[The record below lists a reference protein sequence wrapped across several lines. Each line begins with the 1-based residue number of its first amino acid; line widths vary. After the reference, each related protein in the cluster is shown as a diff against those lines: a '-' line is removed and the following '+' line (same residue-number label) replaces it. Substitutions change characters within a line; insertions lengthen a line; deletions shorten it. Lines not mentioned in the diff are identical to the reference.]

1 MRVTLL
7 TLLFMVCGFSV
18 ATAQV
23 VEPLAETDVDANG
36 KSIFV
41 HTTTGIPV
49 LQTMKEY
56 IGLSPKDGT
65 ILWSVERNSGAALT
79 EATSE
84 DGATRD
90 FDEIPNTPLVFAS
103 GTLLNVVNG
112 KVIFDGGDRDLRIL
126 RTYYVIPERDL
137 MLLEIGGKGAI
148 YLYGINPFE
157 SRKEWDVQLREASGL
172 SQAGSEGGADFSDRD
187 LQPQLNSAGDLVYP
201 NGKYLALVDLKSG
214 SLKWNEKI
222 NAGYLFTNKGGSRMV
237 VAEKRGGLG
246 GLMDVS
252 GTGGGPRK
260 FGKKLHLIDTET
272 GQSVWKKE
280 KKLDG
285 NVLYVTP
292 YDDGFLVVHDEGM
305 NIFSYTDTKG
315 DGRWKKGYKEKGVVN
330 VEFEDE
336 GLMVYFKNKRMLV
349 DPVSGEDKWKKAE
362 KLEKEP
368 KGFLWGMVA
377 EAPEPERIGM
387 HDVTFYNGYFEVGK
401 GFRSDRHNFEWIIPE
416 EDRIAFATTVPTEG
430 TRIGKPQFIISVLEL
445 GGEKPVLKRKMFGL
459 KKGMAA
465 FDKVEN
471 GYFLYN
477 DRGYVLMDYD
487 ADKGFSERKDEWY
500 PDPTAALRTLTGIAT
515 AAGGAA
521 YAGAQSY
528 NMLESVATT
537 GDIQGAAQ
545 RWGDRMDAMSS
556 AGDVGMGYATD
567 RQVNGRVD
575 DDFAF
580 FFARDGKEGLTLFKV
595 DKNTGEEVNKFR
607 FDDKTP
613 LYEVDY
619 RSNRLYYAANGKFKI
634 YKLQ

>member
-1 MRVTLL
+1 VKFKLFPL
-7 TLLFMVCGFSV
+7 FLLFLCTSV
-18 ATAQV
+18 LQAQV
-23 VEPLAETDVDANG
+23 VEPIAQTDVDANG
-36 KSIFV
+36 KSIFI

-49 LQTMKEY
+49 LQTMKQY

-65 ILWSVERNSGAALT
+65 VLWSVDRNGGTALA

-103 GTLLNVVNG
+103 GTLINVVNG
-112 KVIFDGGDRDLRIL
+112 NVIFDGGERDLRIL
-126 RTYYVIPERDL
+126 RTYYILPEKDL
-137 MLLEIGGKGAI
+137 MMLEIGGKGAI

-157 SRKEWDVQLREASGL
+157 SRKEWDVQLRESSGF
-172 SQAGSEGGADFSDRD
+172 SQMNSESSADFGDRD
-187 LQPQLNSAGDLVYP
+187 LKPQLNAAGDLIYP
-201 NGKYLALVDLKSG
+201 NGKFLALIDMGSG
-214 SLKWNEKI
+214 ELKWNEKI
-222 NAGYLFTNKGGSRMV
+222 NAGYLFTNKDGTRMV

-292 YDDGFLVVHDEGM
+292 YDEGFLVVHDEGM
-305 NIFSYTDTKG
+305 NIFSYTDAKG
-315 DGRWKKGYKEKGVVN
+315 EGRWKKGYKEKGVVN
-330 VEFEDE
+330 VEFEDD

-349 DPVSGEDKWKKAE
+349 DPVSGDDKWKKAE
-362 KLEKEP
+362 KLEREP
-368 KGFLWGMVA
+368 KGFLWGVA
-377 EAPEPERIGM
+377 TQGPELKRVGN
-387 HDVTFYNGYFEVGK
+387 HDVMFFNGYFEVGE
-401 GFRSDRHNFEWIIPE
+401 GIRSERHNYQWILPE
-416 EDRIAFATTVPTEG
+416 EDRIAYVNAVPTEG
-430 TRIGKPQFIISVLEL
+430 TRIGRPQYVISMVDLT
-445 GGEKPVLKRKMFGL
+445 GEKPVVKRKMFPI
-459 KKGMAA
+459 KKGLAA

-487 ADKGFSERKDEWY
+487 ADKGFDQARDEWY
-500 PDPTAALRTLTGIAT
+500 PDPTATLRTLTGIAT
-515 AAGGAA
+515 AVGGTA
-521 YAGAQSY
+521 YAGAQTS
-528 NMLESVATT
+528 NMLLPQGDNGTT
-537 GDIQGAAQ
+537 LQQ
-545 RWGDRMDAMSS
+545 YNNRMDAMNS
-556 AGDVGMGYATD
+556 AGDVGMGYATN
-567 RQVNGRVD
+567 RQVTGRVD

-595 DKNTGEEVNKFR
+595 DKNTGDEVSKFR

-613 LYEVDY
+613 LYEIDY

-634 YKLQ
+634 YELQ